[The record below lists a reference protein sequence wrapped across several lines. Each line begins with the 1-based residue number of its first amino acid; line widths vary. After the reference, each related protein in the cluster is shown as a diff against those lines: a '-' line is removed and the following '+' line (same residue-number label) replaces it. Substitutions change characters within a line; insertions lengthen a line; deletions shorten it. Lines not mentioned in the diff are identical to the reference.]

1 MRRNNVSPLVSSTR
15 QVSVTVSAA
24 VADAMALTGGIADLD
39 WVMAELEAIL
49 RRAKLQGRN
58 RVEKGDRPANTESAA
73 PST

>member
-24 VADAMALTGGIADLD
+24 VADAMALTGGVADLD

-58 RVEKGDRPANTESAA
+58 RVEKGDRPANAESAA